1 MESMSFEEMELAVAF
16 KAKGEA
22 CNIVGDSQLEYN
34 NLKAQYNSAI
44 NESERVGVLLA
55 MKNLLHNAIFQN
67 LAANALKS
75 YGTFTDES
83 TGLAMCLLDYR
94 KLFTVNQ
101 ARVQAI
107 QIGLTGLLLVLPSQE
122 FKMTPRSV
130 PKFLRM
136 LNYVQMILIKL
147 LLLKPVPKLLILL
160 TEHHL
165 EV

>member
-1 MESMSFEEMELAVAF
+1 M
-16 KAKGEA
+16 
-22 CNIVGDSQLEYN
+22 
-34 NLKAQYNSAI
+34 
-44 NESERVGVLLA
+44 LLA

-122 FKMTPRSV
+122 FKMTPKSV

-136 LNYVQMILIKL
+136 LNYLQMILMKL
-147 LLLKPVPKLLILL
+147 LLLNPLPKLL
-160 TEHHL
+160 T
-165 EV
+165 